1 MADTKTF
8 PIKKI
13 LLALFICLVI
23 GYTLFRLWP
32 VLFGVRIKLNPLIQD
47 EGLVL
52 ISGNALHANLL
63 TINDLPISTD
73 ESGDFAFPIA
83 SLSGINRARIFAK
96 DKFGHSRVK
105 LLEWYYINPN
115 PLDVA
120 KHPETVPDTESEEQN
135 NGIQESTKET
145 DQSGINSR

>member
-1 MADTKTF
+1 MADTQTF

-13 LLALFICLVI
+13 LITLFVCLVL
-23 GYTLFRLWP
+23 GYILFRLWP
-32 VLFGVRIKLNPLIQD
+32 VLFGVRIKLDPLVQN
-47 EGLVL
+47 EGLVI

-96 DKFGHSRVK
+96 DKFGHSRTK

-115 PLDVA
+115 PLDVV
-120 KHPETVPDTESEEQN
+120 KHTDTVPETKSEEQH

-145 DQSGINSR
+145 NESGTSSR